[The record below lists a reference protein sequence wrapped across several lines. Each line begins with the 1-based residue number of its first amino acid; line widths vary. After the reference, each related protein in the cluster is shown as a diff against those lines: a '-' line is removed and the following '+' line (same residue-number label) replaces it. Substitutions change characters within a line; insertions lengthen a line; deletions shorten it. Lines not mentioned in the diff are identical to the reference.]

1 MDPPPSNFIP
11 GVHKRRGT
19 AQLGLL
25 GQQLLL
31 LARCQPHVEV
41 LEGPADVS
49 VVQLAS
55 ARDVKVGEGQ
65 PHVLRVGREVVSE
78 TKPAAQRGL
87 STTRND
93 VMRSFDLSG
102 R

>member
-1 MDPPPSNFIP
+1 VDPPPSNLIP

-19 AQLGLL
+19 AQRGLL

-49 VVQLAS
+49 VVQLAA

-65 PHVLRVGREVVSE
+65 PHVLRVERKVVSA
-78 TKPAAQRGL
+78 TKLAAQRGF
-87 STTRND
+87 S
-93 VMRSFDLSG
+93 M
-102 R
+102 